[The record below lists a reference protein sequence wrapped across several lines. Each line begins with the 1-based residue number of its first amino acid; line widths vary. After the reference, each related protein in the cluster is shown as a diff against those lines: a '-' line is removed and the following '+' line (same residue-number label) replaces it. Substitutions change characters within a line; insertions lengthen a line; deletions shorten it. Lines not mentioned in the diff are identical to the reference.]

1 MTDDIIP
8 RGEEGIKDLESKI
21 NVLDSARMDEPSA
34 GLNKIYGVLND
45 LKVPQPTSDEE
56 AKRIIKTGSRIV
68 AKLLEI
74 FGEHY
79 PTVEDFDIVK
89 AQGLKTFMVNL
100 ARFSEKLGEVLDMVP
115 KKMEGVFFDTS
126 LLETT
131 KNEIL
136 SLIRSGD
143 DIGPKIKN
151 KTANLIK
158 FLENIPQ
165 VPKDHESKMQF
176 FEQFSQFSE
185 KMIEL
190 LEIMTFIKGTGFSL
204 GLFLEDNVKSFLEP
218 GLEVLETIDRDSSE
232 MLTRTTI
239 KAAMTIYVIGKQATK
254 DVKREFM
261 DGYKR
266 IVREVISKMKNRSEI
281 MKSLKSSIKYNKGRD
296 PLDLLKEYR
305 DDLESVLNL
314 MKRLSRSI
322 SDLIH
327 NCIEAS
333 GKILNAFVLSANEAY
348 FILEKYRPMFDNI
361 ASEMMNFDSVAFSNI
376 INKNKT
382 SFEAI
387 SERIIIAREDVSK
400 AVNSVISNRKTLD
413 YLNRFYRVAHEMEG
427 QLDRIKKRLDDA
439 INIGTLKGIME
450 KLKLT
455 SGEIISA
462 ASIVH
467 DFFNRNFKEI
477 YDIYKNMITTLQS
490 LRRKF

>member
-1 MTDDIIP
+1 M
-8 RGEEGIKDLESKI
+8 
-21 NVLDSARMDEPSA
+21 
-34 GLNKIYGVLND
+34 
-45 LKVPQPTSDEE
+45 
-56 AKRIIKTGSRIV
+56 
-68 AKLLEI
+68 
-74 FGEHY
+74 
-79 PTVEDFDIVK
+79 
-89 AQGLKTFMVNL
+89 
-100 ARFSEKLGEVLDMVP
+100 
-115 KKMEGVFFDTS
+115 
-126 LLETT
+126 
-131 KNEIL
+131 
-136 SLIRSGD
+136 
-143 DIGPKIKN
+143 
-151 KTANLIK
+151 
-158 FLENIPQ
+158 
-165 VPKDHESKMQF
+165 PKDHESKMQF

-450 KLKLT
+450 KLRLT